1 MLGKTK
7 QSTVTKMKIAFD
19 GIASRLGVAAKGISK
34 LGEISVETAETK
46 EWKEQ
51 RQKKQSRIPKNQ
63 WTIVNHV
70 AYIEREY

>member
-46 EWKEQ
+46 E
-51 RQKKQSRIPKNQ
+51 
-63 WTIVNHV
+63 
-70 AYIEREY
+70 